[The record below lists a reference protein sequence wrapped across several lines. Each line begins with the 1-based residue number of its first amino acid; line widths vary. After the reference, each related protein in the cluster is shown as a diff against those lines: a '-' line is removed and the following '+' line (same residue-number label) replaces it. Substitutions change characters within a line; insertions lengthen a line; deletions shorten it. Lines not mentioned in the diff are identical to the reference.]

1 MNRPD
6 VPEPQLI
13 QLVGQAK
20 PQVRAIEPIELRMQ
34 RVEEFLM
41 ARSLAPNSQKA
52 YRDDLARFMA
62 WTDTAWGNVS
72 SRQVAQ
78 FKSYLMRVDDKN
90 KRVLADASVVRILR
104 SLKNFLGWMT
114 RSRYID
120 YDPSTEV
127 SLPKL
132 QEPEADNLTDKQ
144 VEAIFGAAIDSSLPE
159 RNVAL
164 LSVLRHGLRA
174 QEVSNLNLGDFDGQR
189 VRIRQAKADSKG
201 TVPIDFEAQMWVNQY
216 LDWRRSRGESLTD
229 ESPLFASHS
238 NRNQGQRMGYHAI
251 QKQMKAFAA
260 IVGFDFHAHQFRH
273 TFATNLVLK
282 GMNPHHVMTLTR
294 HKSSQTLRR
303 YTKAADEIA
312 AEQAFRAI
320 EHGSHP
326 PLDRQTDFLP
336 K

>member
-1 MNRPD
+1 MPKQD

-13 QLVGQAK
+13 QLVGRSPEPK
-20 PQVRAIEPIELRMQ
+20 PKEPAELRMQ

-41 ARSLAPNSQKA
+41 ARSLAPNSRKA
-52 YRDDLARFMA
+52 YKDDLARFVA

-72 SRQVAQ
+72 PRQIAQ
-78 FKSYLMRVDDKN
+78 FKSHLMRVDEKN
-90 KRVLADASVVRILR
+90 KRLLADASVVRILR

-132 QEPEADNLTDKQ
+132 QEPEANNLTDQQ
-144 VEAIFGAAIDSSLPE
+144 VEAIFSAAIKTSLPE

-174 QEVSNLNLGDFDGQR
+174 QEVSNLDLGDFDGPR
-189 VRIRQAKADSKG
+189 VRVRKAKADSKG
-201 TVPIDFEAQMWVNQY
+201 AVPIDFEAQMWVNQY
-216 LDWRRSRGESLTD
+216 LDWRRSRGEILTD

-251 QKQMKAFAA
+251 QKQMKALAA

-320 EHGSHP
+320 EHG
-326 PLDRQTDFLP
+326 Q
-336 K
+336 